1 MKKMNMVLNNLEQK
15 LNKDN
20 RLCSAVADLIDLI
33 IETDVLLEN
42 LNMVDTHILIV
53 KARIRNL
60 IKELEVD
67 KEIQIEETINHIKE
81 KLLVDNQVY
90 LQKIRNT
97 IEYCIENYKLY
108 QQSNY
113 YMQYSKHLESEK
125 VPLLDLFLL

>member
-1 MKKMNMVLNNLEQK
+1 MNMVLNNLEQK

-113 YMQYSKHLESEK
+113 YMQYSKQLESEK

>member
-1 MKKMNMVLNNLEQK
+1 MVLNNLEQK

-113 YMQYSKHLESEK
+113 YMQYSKQLESEK

>member
-113 YMQYSKHLESEK
+113 YMQYSKQLESEK